1 MKKNK
6 LIIILKYIEPFLNC
20 RMQLEDIQTL
30 KIIVVGETNVGK
42 SSLIRKIITGK
53 FDDKTVSLI
62 ENIETRFLH

>member
-1 MKKNK
+1 
-6 LIIILKYIEPFLNC
+6 
-20 RMQLEDIQTL
+20 MQLEDIQTL

-42 SSLIRKIITGK
+42 SSLIRKIISGK